1 VHIITRIPNVG
12 SAMATFVG
20 YWGGPEEDIPLQRAP
35 ASNRPIIA
43 GTLGRIRSVQ
53 RLFFLIGVVTF
64 SAPAFAQP
72 PDVERYVREHQP
84 AIVRELMDLLAIP
97 NVRSDLANIKRN
109 AELLRQMLE
118 RRGMKPEVWETPSTP
133 LVYGE
138 RLAPGATRTILFYI
152 HFDGQPVEKA
162 GWKQPDPWTPIIR
175 AGTLEDGAEE
185 VRDWASRS
193 AFPDTW
199 RVYARSAGDDKGP
212 IQAFVSAMD
221 AIGGKP
227 TQNVKVILH
236 GEEEGGGPALDF
248 VVKSHADKLR
258 SDVLLIVDGPQH
270 PTGNPTLYYGARG
283 GAGLTV
289 TVYTAK
295 SAMHSGNYGNW
306 LPDANVRLTQLIASM
321 VGPTGKV
328 TIDGFYDDVLP
339 FAPAALKMMQEVPD
353 DSESMRRLY
362 GLGST
367 DGAASSLQEGLNLP
381 AFSVHMMRGGEVG
394 GVIAASATAEIAMRL
409 VKENSPRQ
417 MVDRVLAH
425 IRKQGYFIVDKDP
438 DLATLATHP
447 RIARVATRGGTASGA
462 WRTDPEIPE
471 ARFITDAL
479 RSRLGDRLVRIRTLG
494 GGVPAGP
501 FIETFHVP
509 TLGLSIANYDDNQH
523 TDNENLRLAN
533 LWNGIAT
540 LAAIMTAK

>member
-1 VHIITRIPNVG
+1 MKQMVFLIAAV
-12 SAMATFVG
+12 ACA
-20 YWGGPEEDIPLQRAP
+20 AP
-35 ASNRPIIA
+35 AS
-43 GTLGRIRSVQ
+43 GQQT
-53 RLFFLIGVVTF
+53 
-64 SAPAFAQP
+64 
-72 PDVERYVREHQP
+72 DVERYVREHQP
-84 AIVRELMDLLAIP
+84 AIIREFMDLVAIP
-97 NVRSDLANIKRN
+97 NVRSDFPNIKRN
-109 AELLRQMLE
+109 AEFLRQMLD

-138 RLAPGATRTILFYI
+138 RVVPGATRTILFYI
-152 HFDGQPVEKA
+152 HFDGQPVDKA
-162 GWKQPDPWTPIIR
+162 RWKQADPWMPIIR
-175 AGTLEDGAEE
+175 AGTLEEGAGEI
-185 VRDWASRS
+185 RDWSTRS
-193 AFPDTW
+193 TFPDTW

-212 IQAFVSAMD
+212 IQAFVSALD

-227 TQNVKVILH
+227 TQNIRVILH
-236 GEEEGGGPALDF
+236 GEEEGGGPALDS
-248 VVKSHADKLR
+248 VVRNHADKLR

-270 PTGNPTLYYGARG
+270 PSGNPTIYYGARG

-289 TVYTAK
+289 SVYTAK
-295 SAMHSGNYGNW
+295 NAMHSGNYGNW
-306 LPDANVRLTQLIASM
+306 LPDANVRLAQLIGSM

-353 DSESMRRLY
+353 DSESMRQLY

-367 DGAASSLQEGLNLP
+367 DGAASSFQEGLNLP
-381 AFSVHMMRGGEVG
+381 AFSVHMMKGGEVG

-409 VKENSPRQ
+409 VKENTPRQ
-417 MVDRVLAH
+417 MLDRVLAH

-438 DLATLATHP
+438 DTAMLAAHP
-447 RIARVATRGGTASGA
+447 RIAKVTTRGGAASGA
-462 WRTDPEIPE
+462 WRTDPDVPE

-479 RSRLGDRLVRIRTLG
+479 RSRYGDRLVRIRTLG

-501 FIETFHVP
+501 FIDTFQVP
-509 TLGLSIANYDDNQH
+509 TLGLSLANYDDNQH

-540 LAAIMTAK
+540 LAAIMRAK

>member
-1 VHIITRIPNVG
+1 MRRVKHTVFIAAALFVAAR
-12 SAMATFVG
+12 AT
-20 YWGGPEEDIPLQRAP
+20 
-35 ASNRPIIA
+35 
-43 GTLGRIRSVQ
+43 
-53 RLFFLIGVVTF
+53 
-64 SAPAFAQP
+64 AQSTEV
-72 PDVERYVREHQP
+72 DRYVREHQ
-84 AIVRELMDLLAIP
+84 AGIVREFMELVAIP
-97 NVRSDLANIKRN
+97 NVRSDVPNIKRN
-109 AELLRQMLE
+109 AEQLRQMLE
-118 RRGMKPEVWETPSTP
+118 RRGMKPEIWDTPSTP

-138 RLAPGATRTILFYI
+138 RLVPGAARTILFYI
-152 HFDGQPVEKA
+152 HFDGQPVDKA
-162 GWKQPDPWTPIIR
+162 GWKQADPWTPIIR
-175 AGTLEDGAEE
+175 SGTLEEGAPE
-185 VRDWASRS
+185 VRDWSTRES
-193 AFPDTW
+193 FPDTW
-199 RVYARSAGDDKGP
+199 RIYARSAGDDKGP

-227 TQNVKVILH
+227 VNNVKVILH
-236 GEEEGGGPALDF
+236 GEEEGGGPALDY
-248 VVKSHADKLR
+248 VVKNHADKLR

-270 PTGNPTLYYGARG
+270 PSGNPTLYYGARG

-306 LPDANVRLTQLIASM
+306 LPDANVRLTQLISSM
-321 VGPTGKV
+321 FDAKGKV
-328 TIDGFYDDVLP
+328 IVDGFYDDVLP
-339 FAPAALKMMQEVPD
+339 FPAAAVKMMQEVPD

-381 AFSVHMMRGGEVG
+381 AFSVHTMRGGEVG
-394 GVIAASATAEIAMRL
+394 GVIAASATAEIALRL

-417 MVDRVLAH
+417 MVDRIVAH

-438 DLATLATHP
+438 DTATLAAHP
-447 RIARVATRGGTASGA
+447 RIARVTTRGGVASGA

-471 ARFITDAL
+471 ARFITEAL
-479 RSRLGDRLVRIRTLG
+479 RAHSAGRLVRIRTLG

-501 FIETFHVP
+501 FIDTFHVP
-509 TLGLSIANYDDNQH
+509 TLGLSLANYDDNQH
-523 TDNENLRLAN
+523 TDNENLRLGN